1 MDSPSDPS
9 STAHSPVPTSP
20 PRVWTVLVAFALLV
34 TAIVVGGVISA
45 SIAMAMEMLR
55 AGVKPQDTV
64 AIQALTEQLKSM
76 PWLMVAAV
84 MTSSCF
90 GLVAALLGGF
100 LSPTPLKQRLR
111 LDAGATTPA
120 WAWVAALVGC
130 FTMGQAMESLS
141 VLAGVWNYAASL
153 KGLQA
158 ASQGSFVTFAALLFF
173 GALVAGTGEELFFR
187 GYVQTRLVERW
198 GRTAGIAGAATLFG
212 ILHFDPIHSPMA
224 LMMGLFLGWLAER
237 TGSVRLPIFVHAFN
251 NLTSFLLSRYAPST
265 TELPASVHVT
275 LLAVCSLAF
284 VGTVT
289 ALRRMDAR
297 PPEPVLVGP

>member
-1 MDSPSDPS
+1 MDSPSDLSPA
-9 STAHSPVPTSP
+9 AHSPVPTSP

-34 TAIVVGGVISA
+34 TAILVGGVISA

-55 AGVKPQDTV
+55 SGVKPQDTK

-90 GLVAALLGGF
+90 GLAAALLGGF
-100 LSPTPLKQRLR
+100 LSPTPLRLRLR
-111 LDAGATTPA
+111 LDAGTPIPA

-141 VLAGVWNYAASL
+141 VLAGVWNSGASL
-153 KGLQA
+153 RGLQA
-158 ASQGSFVTFAALLFF
+158 ASQGSVATFAALLFF
-173 GALVAGTGEELFFR
+173 GSLVAGTGEELFFR

-237 TGSVRLPIFVHAFN
+237 TGSLRLPIFVHVFN

-265 TELPASVHVT
+265 TELPASIHVT

-297 PPEPVLVGP
+297 PPEPVLAGP